1 MSYQNIQNQYTMVAQ
16 NLSILIVESEA
27 YFAQEIVNL
36 VEEIGGQVVASIR
49 NISEIFS
56 IIKRH
61 NPNLILLNANIQE
74 QSEGESII
82 AKIRALKIPIV
93 FMDSFKE
100 DYNLIK
106 SDNNNAIGFLVKPAD
121 KFTLKSCIE
130 MAMKEQSIQINTPAP
145 FALNRELFFKKG
157 GVYQKIDI
165 DSIYF
170 FQAKGDYSLAQTFRG
185 NYTTSLRLNKL
196 EELLQNYSFM
206 RVHRSY
212 LINLAEVNS
221 IDLENFW
228 LSMNGHK
235 IPFSRRIK
243 TKLLNQLPLL

>member
-1 MSYQNIQNQYTMVAQ
+1 MIAQ
-16 NLSILIVESEA
+16 NLSVLVVESEA
-27 YFAQEIVNL
+27 SFAQEIVNL
-36 VEEIGGQVVASIR
+36 VEEIGCHVVACLQ

-56 IIKRH
+56 FINRY
-61 NPNLILLNANIQE
+61 NPNLILLNANTQE
-74 QSEGESII
+74 QAADESLV
-82 AKIRALKIPIV
+82 AKISALKIPIV
-93 FMDSFKE
+93 FIASFKE

-106 SDNNNAIGFLVKPAD
+106 NNNRNAIGFMVKPAN
-121 KFTLKSCIE
+121 KFTLKYSIE

-157 GVYQKIDI
+157 GAYHKIDI

-170 FQAKGDYSLAQTFRG
+170 FQANGDYSLAQTFRG
-185 NYTTSLRLNKL
+185 DYTTSLRLNKL
-196 EELLQNYSFM
+196 EALLQNYSFM

-212 LINLAEVNS
+212 LINLAEVDH

-228 LSMNGHK
+228 ISMNGYK

-243 TKLLNQLPLL
+243 SKLLNRLPLL